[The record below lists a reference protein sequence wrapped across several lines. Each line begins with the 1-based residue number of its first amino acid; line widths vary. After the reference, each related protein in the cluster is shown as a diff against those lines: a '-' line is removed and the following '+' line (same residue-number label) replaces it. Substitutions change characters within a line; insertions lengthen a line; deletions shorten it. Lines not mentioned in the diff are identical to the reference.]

1 MSTTPRSDP
10 SLYSSRLAVATGVS
24 LLAALLAGSPA
35 LAADPEA
42 ASHTT
47 SPIVVTATRLATPAR
62 EIASSMSVI
71 TSEEIEHRQYPTL
84 VEALTTVPGLSVVR
98 QGGLGRQTT
107 VFIRG
112 AEGNHTLVLID
123 GVEMNDPGGTDG
135 AFDFADLPT
144 DQIERV
150 EVLRGPQ
157 GTLYGSDSIGGVINI
172 ITKRG
177 AGEPRLDIATEAGS
191 FKTHKGTGRFSGG
204 DDLLSYSLSVVRIE
218 SSGDTLTPDRARGAT
233 ADDEADEYRNVMFSG
248 RVGLTPV
255 DNLDIDLIGRWFDV
269 DKDNDNSPE
278 DPNSTS
284 DNEEM
289 FFRAETRLSLFDG
302 LVEQRLGG
310 GYTKYDRFNLNE
322 PDAVSAAGSVSS
334 TDGIKLKF
342 DWQGDLYLTDD
353 YIFSLGIETEEEKMK
368 ADSLFTS
375 GFTSS
380 TSAEARTNAAF
391 VQAKLGYDD
400 RLFGTLGARL
410 DDHEL
415 AGSKVTYRAT
425 AAYLLPETGTKLSA
439 TLGTGFKAPALFEL
453 FASSSFFGFI
463 IFNGN
468 PNLEPEES
476 IGWDV
481 GIEQSL
487 FDERLSFGA
496 TYFQNDIES
505 LIVSSDDFTTVVNLD
520 ESETYGVESFVAYR
534 VTDSLTGRLDYTFL
548 RADDAGENEELL
560 RRPKHRGSLRL
571 DYTPFADL
579 WLTSEMVHTGRMADI
594 DGGDFS
600 RIDAS
605 AFTITNVAA
614 SYALDETWRITGR
627 IDNLFDQSFENPDR
641 IKRPGIAGYL
651 GLAVNY

>member
-1 MSTTPRSDP
+1 
-10 SLYSSRLAVATGVS
+10 
-24 LLAALLAGSPA
+24 
-35 LAADPEA
+35 
-42 ASHTT
+42 
-47 SPIVVTATRLATPAR
+47 
-62 EIASSMSVI
+62 
-71 TSEEIEHRQYPTL
+71 
-84 VEALTTVPGLSVVR
+84 
-98 QGGLGRQTT
+98 
-107 VFIRG
+107 
-112 AEGNHTLVLID
+112 
-123 GVEMNDPGGTDG
+123 MNDPGGADG

-144 DQIERV
+144 DQIERI

-177 AGEPRLDIATEAGS
+177 AGAPGIDVGIEGGS
-191 FKTHKGTGRFSGG
+191 FNTHKESGRFSGG
-204 DDLLSYSLSVVRIE
+204 DDLLDYSFSAMRIE
-218 SSGDTLTPDRARGAT
+218 SSGDTLTPDRARSAA

-248 RVGLTPV
+248 RVGLRPL
-255 DNLDIDLIGRWFDV
+255 DNLEFDLIGRWFDV

-278 DPNSTS
+278 DPNSTT

-289 FFRAETRLSLFDG
+289 FFRAETRLSLFDD
-302 LVEQRLGG
+302 LVEQRLGSS
-310 GYTKYDRFNLNE
+310 YTKYDRFNLNE
-322 PDAVSAAGSVSS
+322 PDAVAAPGSVSS

-342 DWQGDLYLTDD
+342 DWQGDLYVTDD
-353 YIFSLGIETEEEKMK
+353 HVFSLGFETEEEKMK

-380 TSAEARTNAAF
+380 TSAEARTNAGF
-391 VQAKLGYDD
+391 VQAKFGYDD
-400 RLFGTLGARL
+400 RLFGTLGVRL

-453 FASSSFFGFI
+453 FASSSFFGFV

-496 TYFQNDIES
+496 TYFQNDIEN

-534 VTDSLTGRLDYTFL
+534 LSDNLTGRLDYTFL
-548 RADDAGENEELL
+548 RADDATENEELL
-560 RRPKHRGSLRL
+560 RRPKHRGSLRF
-571 DYTPFADL
+571 DYTPLAGF
-579 WLTSEMVHTGRMADI
+579 WLTAEAVHTGRMADI
-594 DGGDFS
+594 NGSDFS
-600 RIDAS
+600 LIDAS
-605 AFTITNVAA
+605 AYTITNIAA
-614 SYALDETWRITGR
+614 SYALDESWRITGR

-641 IKRPGIAGYL
+641 VKHPGIAGYL
-651 GLAVNY
+651 GLASSF